1 MNSKLNELT
10 LKGENLGAFFAPY
23 LCYSSDG
30 SKRYTLFLKH
40 KFKYINTRCSND
52 ISCFDLYLK
61 SFCELSY

>member
-10 LKGENLGAFFAPY
+10 LKGGNLGAFSAPY
-23 LCYSSDG
+23 LCYSPDG

-52 ISCFDLYLK
+52 ISCFD
-61 SFCELSY
+61 